1 MSLNH
6 VLYIWLFLKA
16 KEINHVGECYY
27 DDVLLSENVQNDMEN
42 LSFKCES
49 IHFTVVF
56 FFKKY
61 IKK

>member
-27 DDVLLSENVQNDMEN
+27 EDMLLSENVQNYMEN
-42 LSFKCES
+42 LLNVNQYILQFC
-49 IHFTVVF
+49 F
-56 FFKKY
+56 FFKNSRTK
-61 IKK
+61 